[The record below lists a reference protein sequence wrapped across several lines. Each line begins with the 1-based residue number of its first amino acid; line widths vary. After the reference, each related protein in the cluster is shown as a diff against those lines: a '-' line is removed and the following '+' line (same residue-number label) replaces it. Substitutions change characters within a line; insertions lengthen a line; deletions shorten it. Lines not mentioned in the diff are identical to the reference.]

1 MSSVADEK
9 RKLVVAKAAELF
21 DRSGY
26 HKVNMTEIARSAGL
40 EKPTLY
46 HYFKSK
52 DEILFW
58 IHETFINLLLERISL
73 RTKPHSA
80 HDELVEIMCDVLE
93 LMHTHRG
100 HVRTFFEHHRELSP
114 EAKDSV
120 RRKRSRYQA
129 HVESTIAEGI
139 QSGEFRDVDPHYTT
153 LALFGMCNWAYNWYK
168 PGDTFSSREVGELLA
183 DLFTN
188 GVAIGKPIDA
198 AEKPMNALNKPLDG
212 ASKQLNAEPLN
223 IADAAGAERP
233 DSPQPSAA

>member
-9 RKLVVAKAAELF
+9 RRLVVARAAELF

-26 HKVNMTEIARSAGL
+26 HRVNMTEIARSAGL

-73 RTKPHSA
+73 RTEPLSA

-93 LMHTHRG
+93 LMQTHRG
-100 HVRTFFEHHRELSP
+100 HVRTFFEHHRELAQP
-114 EAKDSV
+114 ARESV
-120 RRKRSRYQA
+120 RRKRNRYQA
-129 HVESTIAEGI
+129 HVESTIALGI
-139 QSGEFRDVDPHYTT
+139 ENGEFRDVDPHYTT

-168 PGDTFSSREVGELLA
+168 PSDKLSSREVGELLA

-188 GVAIGKPIDA
+188 GVAAKSPAKTVKRSYAKPSGNSRATRTRAKA
-198 AEKPMNALNKPLDG
+198 AP
-212 ASKQLNAEPLN
+212 
-223 IADAAGAERP
+223 R
-233 DSPQPSAA
+233 